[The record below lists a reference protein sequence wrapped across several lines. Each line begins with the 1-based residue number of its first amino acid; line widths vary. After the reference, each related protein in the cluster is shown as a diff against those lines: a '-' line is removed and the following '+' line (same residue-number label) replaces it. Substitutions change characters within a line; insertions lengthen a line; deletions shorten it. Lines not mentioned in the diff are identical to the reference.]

1 MPPTMWMLSLLCF
14 QFLLFCSLGSADFP
28 TKWQTLSGKAP
39 LVVARGGFSGIFPDS
54 SLNAY
59 FAAVQTGL
67 QDLVLWCDVQ
77 LTKDGIGICFPDVRL
92 ENASDIDLVYPKR
105 RNTYVLNGVSTP
117 GWFSLDFNLKDL
129 ERINMKQ
136 RIYSRAP
143 NFDSSPNQILT
154 IEDMVTQ
161 IRPPGLWLSVPHDAF
176 FSQHNQSM
184 RSFIISVS
192 KRTIV
197 SYISS
202 PEVGFLKSVAS
213 RFRRG
218 PTKLVFLLLGPDEV
232 EPTTNQTYGVLLA
245 NLTFIKTFAAG
256 IVIPKSYILPVD
268 NSLYLQ
274 DSTTIVLDAHAAGLQ
289 VFASNFANDAILP
302 YNYSYDPVSEYLSF
316 IDNSKFSVDGVLSD
330 FPITA
335 SASVD
340 CYAHMSKNDNVK
352 ANVLVISNEGA
363 SGDFPGCT
371 DRAYQKAVSDGVDI
385 LDCPVQITNDGI
397 LFCLGSIN
405 LRDRTTAAQSDYIG
419 RATDNPDLS
428 IEKGIFAYNLT
439 WSEIQSLRPAISN
452 PYSRFSMFR
461 NPKAK
466 NDGKLMQLSDFLAF
480 ANTSSVSGVIIS
492 IENAAYLAEK
502 QGLGVTDVVLDTLSK
517 AGFNNHTGKK
527 VMIRSS
533 DSAVLS
539 KFKSRSKYELV
550 YLVDEDVRDILNST
564 ILEIKKFAS
573 SVVVSKKSVFPTD
586 DAFVTHDTI
595 VVPKLQAYNLSV
607 YVQFFLNEFVSQPWD
622 FFSDPYVE
630 INSHVSYYGINGVIT
645 DFPATAA
652 KYKRNRC
659 LAYKNMP
666 LYMSPVMPGSLIAI
680 MAKQDL
686 PPAEAPNP
694 VLTADSVVEP
704 PLPLTRLPI
713 TSAGDGS
720 TAPGPV
726 PPKGGQPTLAVST
739 MLCAIALL
747 LAASVLC

>member
-1 MPPTMWMLSLLCF
+1 M
-14 QFLLFCSLGSADFP
+14 
-28 TKWQTLSGKAP
+28 
-39 LVVARGGFSGIFPDS
+39 VA
-54 SLNAY
+54 
-59 FAAVQTGL
+59 AANRNII
-67 QDLVLWCDVQ
+67 
-77 LTKDGIGICFPDVRL
+77 LT
-92 ENASDIDLVYPKR
+92 
-105 RNTYVLNGVSTP
+105 
-117 GWFSLDFNLKDL
+117 NLKDL
-129 ERINMKQ
+129 ERVNSDLVMPSKLWLLTRFLFESVKQ

-143 NFDSSPNQILT
+143 NSDSSPNQILT

-161 IRPPGLWLSVPHDAF
+161 ILPPGLWLSVPHDAF
-176 FSQHNQSM
+176 FSLHNQSM

-192 KRTIV
+192 KETIV

-218 PTKLVFLLLGPDEV
+218 PTKLVFQLLVPDEV
-232 EPTTNQTYGVLLA
+232 EPTTNQTYG
-245 NLTFIKTFAAG
+245 
-256 IVIPKSYILPVD
+256 
-268 NSLYLQ
+268 
-274 DSTTIVLDAHAAGLQ
+274 
-289 VFASNFANDAILP
+289 AS
-302 YNYSYDPVSEYLSF
+302 S
-316 IDNSKFSVDGVLSD
+316 
-330 FPITA
+330 
-335 SASVD
+335 SVD

-397 LFCLGSIN
+397 PFCLGSIN
-405 LRDRTTAAQSDYIG
+405 LRDRTTVAQSDYIG

-428 IEKGIFAYNLT
+428 IEKGIFAYNLHGVKFRACNVSHFLIVIELST
-439 WSEIQSLRPAISN
+439 AISN

-517 AGFNNHTGKK
+517 AGFNNQTGKK

-533 DSAVLS
+533 DSAALS
-539 KFKSRSKYELV
+539 KFKSSSKYELV

-586 DAFVTHDTI
+586 DAFATHDTI

-607 YVQFFLNEFVSQPWD
+607 YVQFFRNEFVSHPWD

-630 INSHVSYYGINGVIT
+630 INSHHAIVHVSG
-645 DFPATAA
+645 DA
-652 KYKRNRC
+652 RH
-659 LAYKNMP
+659 
-666 LYMSPVMPGSLIAI
+666 LIAI

-686 PPAEAPNP
+686 PLAEAPNP
-694 VLTADSVVEP
+694 VLTADSVVGP
-704 PLPLTRLPI
+704 PLPPTRLPI

-720 TAPGPV
+720 TAPGWGLLTRRCRCV
-726 PPKGGQPTLAVST
+726 PNVMIVDSYGVYVSGPSAEADFLPFPHPRLVIVFISLT
-739 MLCAIALL
+739 HMRCQVERGEAKIWKWDYGERRTDRRLDVRRRSSPHRARCE
-747 LAASVLC
+747 ASVSGEGGWNG